1 MYINS
6 IYIKFREIKMTSAY
20 SEALCAWLHQQDAAK
35 MTPKYVACMEAKFD
49 TWLHEL
55 MVRNNF
61 SMRLIERCVSIDEL
75 FEEFVNRNQE
85 ELDLCEEMIGIEKQY
100 LIDAGEDAY
109 YLSYRENEEEYDY

>member
-1 MYINS
+1 
-6 IYIKFREIKMTSAY
+6 
-20 SEALCAWLHQQDAAK
+20 
-35 MTPKYVACMEAKFD
+35 
-49 TWLHEL
+49 
-55 MVRNNF
+55 
-61 SMRLIERCVSIDEL
+61 VSIDEL

>member
-1 MYINS
+1 
-6 IYIKFREIKMTSAY
+6 
-20 SEALCAWLHQQDAAK
+20 

-49 TWLHEL
+49 TWLHEF

-100 LIDAGEDAY
+100 LIDSGEDAY